1 MTSLHIDTL
10 IVTEWSPRRMAA
22 SARASGVVRLERTS
36 VQGFQKGPIFPKQ
49 GSSGSPSAMG
59 PRALA
64 HPIASPLA
72 RTDDY
77 SQKNFAVYTCSCTRL
92 EWKFALSTDV
102 LKKLL
107 YAKRNNFLVCASRK
121 RRL

>member
-22 SARASGVVRLERTS
+22 SARASGVVRLERTI

-59 PRALA
+59 PRAL
-64 HPIASPLA
+64 H
-72 RTDDY
+72 
-77 SQKNFAVYTCSCTRL
+77 
-92 EWKFALSTDV
+92 V
-102 LKKLL
+102 LHTLLLRHWPGQTITHKKT
-107 YAKRNNFLVCASRK
+107 
-121 RRL
+121 